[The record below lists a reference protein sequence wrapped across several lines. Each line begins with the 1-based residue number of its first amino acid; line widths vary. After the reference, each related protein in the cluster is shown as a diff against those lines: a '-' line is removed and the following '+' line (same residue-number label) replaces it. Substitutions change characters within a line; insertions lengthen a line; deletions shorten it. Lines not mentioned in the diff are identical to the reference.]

1 MRWLYRTCHR
11 PIVIILS
18 TIEFGMKR
26 SIEAVRDAGIVYELF
41 MERNLSYY
49 RQELKYRDK
58 L

>member
-1 MRWLYRTCHR
+1 M
-11 PIVIILS
+11 ILS

-26 SIEAVRDAGIVYELF
+26 SIETVRDADIVYELF

-58 L
+58 LY

>member
-1 MRWLYRTCHR
+1 
-11 PIVIILS
+11 
-18 TIEFGMKR
+18 MKR
-26 SIEAVRDAGIVYELF
+26 SIEAVKDVGIVYELF

>member
-1 MRWLYRTCHR
+1 
-11 PIVIILS
+11 
-18 TIEFGMKR
+18 MKR